1 MKQKEIREE
10 LSNETFLCRINNE
23 IPLNSILF
31 FFCTVKSDE

>member
-23 IPLNSILF
+23 IPSNSILF
-31 FFCTVKSDE
+31 FLYSQIS